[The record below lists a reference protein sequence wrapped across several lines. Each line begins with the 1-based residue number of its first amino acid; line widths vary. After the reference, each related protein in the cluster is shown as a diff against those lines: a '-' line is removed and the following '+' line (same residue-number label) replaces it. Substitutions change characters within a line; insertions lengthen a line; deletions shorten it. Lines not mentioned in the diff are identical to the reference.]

1 MNEKEFFKALT
12 LLGVGLLLLSAYQ
25 FNQYWSTQAVVGPQ
39 LAQLDEIDP
48 SVAEMMGV
56 DLESMKESV
65 SLTTG
70 VMLQIALA
78 DLVAGAA
85 LLFVGVTK
93 TKK

>member
-1 MNEKEFFKALT
+1 MT